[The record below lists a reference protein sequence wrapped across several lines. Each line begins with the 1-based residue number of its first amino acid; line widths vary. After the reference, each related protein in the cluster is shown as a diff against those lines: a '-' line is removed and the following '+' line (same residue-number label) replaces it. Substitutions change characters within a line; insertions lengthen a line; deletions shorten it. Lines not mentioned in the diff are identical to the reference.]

1 MDCAVGGP
9 IGPAF
14 GGARLDLTTNSW
26 SDPSFAQTSRHPV
39 VCVSWDDAKAYLSW
53 LSRAAGKIYR
63 LPSEA
68 EWEYAARAGTT
79 TLRFWGQRP
88 SEACDFANAEDE
100 RSYWHNFDPDAFGSK
115 ASHGCDDGYAYTGPV
130 GWYTANAFGLYDVL
144 GNVSEW
150 AEDCSSESYDGA
162 PNDGSAWMAGDCEF
176 RVLRGGDWLSWAD
189 QVRSAYRYTLPTDS
203 RTYYLGIRVARTL
216 DP

>member
-1 MDCAVGGP
+1 M
-9 IGPAF
+9 
-14 GGARLDLTTNSW
+14 
-26 SDPSFAQTSRHPV
+26 
-39 VCVSWDDAKAYLSW
+39 
-53 LSRAAGKIYR
+53 
-63 LPSEA
+63 
-68 EWEYAARAGTT
+68 
-79 TLRFWGQRP
+79 
-88 SEACDFANAEDE
+88 
-100 RSYWHNFDPDAFGSK
+100 
-115 ASHGCDDGYAYTGPV
+115 